1 MVVVLGV
8 EWLIQLGTY
17 ASNLQEQFM
26 EFKWKK
32 KKYKL
37 YGSQIQNHV
46 LNKFTNLTLPLQTS
60 PINNQKQIK
69 NQYDSL
75 QWKMKP
81 SMNSLRTKNK

>member
-8 EWLIQLGTY
+8 EWLMQLGTY

-37 YGSQIQNHV
+37 YVSQRQNHF

-60 PINNQKQIK
+60 LTNIQKQIK

-75 QWKMKP
+75 QWKMKE
-81 SMNSLRTKNK
+81 SIIFVKTKN